1 MEKRL
6 GILTGGGDAPG
17 QNVCLKAIVAQAS
30 ERGIEV
36 IGIRKGWEGLLH
48 YNPDDP
54 QTFSDNL
61 IHLNPIRVRD
71 IDRMPGAFL
80 HSSRLTP
87 DAVPLALTPAFLKT
101 NNGSDREHDF
111 TRHIVRVVEHLQL
124 DGLIVLGDRTTLAYG
139 AQLAKQGVRVIG
151 IPKTVHNDINGTD
164 YALGFSTALAR
175 GVRFIYE
182 LRAMAASREEIAVV
196 EILGRTTGL
205 TTMLIAYLAGADR
218 LLIPEIP
225 FDPEPLAELLLKD
238 KASNPSNYAI
248 LVVSEGATLAPQHAR
263 SYLPELSRLAHARTL
278 AQAIAVGETEQ
289 VENRILA
296 DVTRAG
302 VAGQTNEFG
311 FRVSGIGAV
320 VTEILENIT
329 KQRMVYQPL
338 SYLIR
343 TGEPDGQDLLGA
355 MNFAILAMSL
365 VLQKQT
371 NRLAAYRQR
380 ENYIDVPLDMVLQ
393 PRGNY
398 DVSESYDAENYLPNA
413 RVIWAA
419 NI

>member
-1 MEKRL
+1 MEKRI

-17 QNVCLKAIVAQAS
+17 QNVCLKAIVAHAA

-36 IGIRKGWEGLLH
+36 IGIRKGWEGLVQ

-54 QTFSDNL
+54 QTYSDNL
-61 IHLNPIRVRD
+61 IHLNLARVRD

-80 HSSRLTP
+80 HSSRVTP
-87 DAVPLALTPAFLKT
+87 DAVPLAMTPAFLKT
-101 NNGSDREHDF
+101 GNGKETAHDF
-111 TRHIVRVVEHLQL
+111 TRHVLRAIEALKM
-124 DGLIVLGDRTTLAYG
+124 DGLIVLGDRGALTFG
-139 AQLAKQGVRVIG
+139 AQLAAQGVRVIG

-164 YALGFSTALAR
+164 YALGFSTALGR

-196 EILGRTTGL
+196 EVLGRTTGL

-218 LLIPEIP
+218 LLIPEAP
-225 FDPEPLAELLLKD
+225 FDPAELAQLLLRD

-248 LVVSEGATLAPQHAR
+248 LVVSEGATLAQNQAR
-263 SYLPELSRLAHARTL
+263 AYLPELSRLAHARTL
-278 AQAIAVGETEQ
+278 AEAIATGEVER

-296 DVTRAG
+296 DVTRAD
-302 VAGQTNEFG
+302 EFG

-329 KQRMVYQPL
+329 HERMAFQPL

-355 MNFAILAMSL
+355 MNFAILAMNLFVQNQS
-365 VLQKQT
+365 

-380 ENYIDVPLDMVLQ
+380 ENYIDVPLDVVTQ
-393 PRGNY
+393 PGGNY
-398 DVSESYDAENYLPNA
+398 EIRDYYDVERYTPNA
-413 RVIWAA
+413 GVIWAA

>member
-1 MEKRL
+1 MEKRIGVL
-6 GILTGGGDAPG
+6 SGGGDAPG
-17 QNVCLKAIVAQAS
+17 QNVCLKAIVAHAV

-36 IGIRKGWEGLLH
+36 LGIRKGWEGLLH

-61 IHLNPIRVRD
+61 IHLNATRVRD

-87 DAVPLALTPAFLKT
+87 NAVPLARTPAFLKSH
-101 NNGSDREHDF
+101 NGSGERDF
-111 TRHIVRVVEHLQL
+111 TSHILRAVEALQL
-124 DGLIVLGDRTTLAYG
+124 DGLIVLGDRVALTYG
-139 AQLAKQGVRVIG
+139 AQLAQQGVCVIG

-164 YALGFSTALAR
+164 YALGFSTALGR

-182 LRAMAASREEIAVV
+182 LRAMASSREEIAVV
-196 EILGRTTGL
+196 EVLGRTTGL

-218 LLIPEIP
+218 LLIPEVP
-225 FDPEPLAELLLKD
+225 FDPPQLAELILRD
-238 KASNPSNYAI
+238 KANNPSNYAV
-248 LVVSEGATLAPQHAR
+248 LVVSEGATLAPPRAR
-263 SYLPELSRLAHARTL
+263 DFLPELSRLAHARTL
-278 AQAIAVGETEQ
+278 ANAIAVGETAQ
-289 VENRILA
+289 VENQILA
-296 DVTRAG
+296 DVTHPD
-302 VAGQTNEFG
+302 EFG

-320 VTEILENIT
+320 VTEILENLT
-329 KQRMVYQPL
+329 QQRMAFQPL

-355 MNFAILAMSL
+355 MNFAVLALSL
-365 VLQKQT
+365 FVQKQS

-380 ENYIDVPLDMVLQ
+380 ENYIDVPLDMVTQ

-398 DVSESYDAENYLPNA
+398 DVSDFYDVETYKPNA

>member
-1 MEKRL
+1 MSRRI

-17 QNVCLKAIVAQAS
+17 QNVCLKALVT
-30 ERGIEV
+30 RGAEHGFEL

-48 YNPDDP
+48 FNPDDP
-54 QTFSDNL
+54 PTFGENT
-61 IHLNPIRVRD
+61 IQLNAMRVRD
-71 IDRMPGAFL
+71 IDRTPGAFL
-80 HSSRLTP
+80 HSSRVTP
-87 DAVPLALTPAFLKT
+87 DAVPHPLAPAFLQKH
-101 NNGSDREHDF
+101 NGSDGEHDF
-111 TRHIVRVVEHLQL
+111 TRHVMRAIEHLKL
-124 DGLIVLGDRTTLAYG
+124 DGLVVLGDRATLMYG
-139 AQLAKQGVRVIG
+139 AQLAKQGVSVIG

-164 YALGFSTALAR
+164 YALGFSTALGR

-218 LLIPEIP
+218 LLIPEVP
-225 FDPEPLAELLLKD
+225 FDPEPLARLLMQD
-238 KASNPSNYAI
+238 QQSNPSNYAI
-248 LVVSEGATLAPQHAR
+248 LVVSEGAALAPQHAR
-263 SYLPELSRLAHARTL
+263 KYLPELSRLAQARTL
-278 AQAIAVGETEQ
+278 AEAIRAGETEH
-289 VENRILA
+289 VENRILE
-296 DVTRAG
+296 DVTRAD
-302 VAGQTNEFG
+302 EFG

-320 VTEILENIT
+320 ATEILENLT
-329 KQRMVYQPL
+329 KQRMTFQPL

-355 MNFAILAMSL
+355 MNFAILALSL
-365 VLQKQT
+365 LIQKQSG
-371 NRLAAYRQR
+371 RLAAYRQQ
-380 ENYIDVPLDMVLQ
+380 ENYVDVPLDLVAQ

-398 DVSESYDAENYLPNA
+398 DVASLYNAETFMPNA

>member
-1 MEKRL
+1 MEKRI
-6 GILTGGGDAPG
+6 GVLTGGGDAPG
-17 QNVCLKAIVAQAS
+17 QNVCLKAMVMRAA

-36 IGIRKGWEGLLH
+36 VGIRKGWEGLLH
-48 YNPDDP
+48 YNPTEP
-54 QTFSDNL
+54 QTYSDNL
-61 IHLNPIRVRD
+61 IHLNPLRVRD

-80 HSSRLTP
+80 HSGRLTP
-87 DAVPLALTPAFLKT
+87 DAVPSALVPAFLKSG
-101 NNGSDREHDF
+101 NGKDTTHDF
-111 TRHIVRVVEHLQL
+111 TRHILRAVETLKL
-124 DGLIVLGDRTTLAYG
+124 DGLIVLGDRATLSYAAHLG
-139 AQLAKQGVRVIG
+139 AQGVRVIG
-151 IPKTVHNDINGTD
+151 IPKSVHNDINGTD
-164 YALGFSTALAR
+164 YALGFSTALGR

-225 FDPEPLAELLLKD
+225 FDPEPLAQLLLKD

-248 LVVSEGATLAPQHAR
+248 LVVSEGASLVPQQAR
-263 SYLPELSRLAHARTL
+263 KFLPELSRLAHARTL
-278 AQAIAVGETEQ
+278 AEAIAVGETEQ

-296 DVTRAG
+296 DVTRGGMEQSAD
-302 VAGQTNEFG
+302 FG

-320 VTEILENIT
+320 VTEILENLT
-329 KQRMVYQPL
+329 HQRMVFQPL

-355 MNFAILAMSL
+355 VNFAVLALSL
-365 VLQKQT
+365 FIQNQS

-380 ENYIDVPLDMVLQ
+380 ENYIDVPLDVVTQ
-393 PRGNY
+393 PGGNY
-398 DVSESYDAENYLPNA
+398 SVQELYDAENCVPTA